1 MNSVQLIGRLTRDPT
16 QDRVAGGTA
25 VATFRLAVDRPG
37 GGPAD
42 FVTVKMWDRLAEGVA
57 EHLSRGRRVAVEGRL
72 FHDEWTGADGQRAA
86 RLIVVA
92 YRVEFLD
99 APTVADPAAVETDA
113 VPREDARARTGAGRA

>member
-16 QDRVAGGTA
+16 EDRVADGTA

-37 GGPAD
+37 GDSAD
-42 FVTVKMWDRLAEGVA
+42 FVTVKMWDRLAEVVA

-72 FHDEWTGADGQRAA
+72 FHDEWTDDDGQRGA
-86 RLIVVA
+86 RLIVIA

-99 APTVADPAAVETDA
+99 PPAAADPAEAGIEA
-113 VPREDARARTGAGRA
+113 GPMEDGRLRTGAGRA